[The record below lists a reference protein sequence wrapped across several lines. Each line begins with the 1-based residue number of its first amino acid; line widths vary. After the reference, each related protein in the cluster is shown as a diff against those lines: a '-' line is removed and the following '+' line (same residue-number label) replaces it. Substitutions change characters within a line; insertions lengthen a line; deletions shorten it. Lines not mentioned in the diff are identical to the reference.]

1 MEASR
6 LAASFGRALRSAGL
20 DVPVSAVIG
29 FAEAMSQVGLS
40 DPGHVYWAGRC
51 VFVRR
56 PEDAPTYG
64 RAFAAF
70 FAGTPGL
77 VPPPAALPQDPDP
90 DPDPVQLIVEAPDE
104 PDAEGAAE
112 ATRSAADRL
121 VLRYSPAETFHR
133 ADFAALS
140 PLELDEAYRLIAA
153 LRTTPPE
160 RPSRRRRP
168 VAHGRG
174 RFDLRRTVRRSLRTG
189 GEPVALRRLARSAR
203 PRRLVLLLDVS
214 GSMEPYAR
222 AFLRFAHSAVVAG
235 KGIEAFTL
243 GTRLTG
249 ITRELRW
256 RDPDAALD
264 RAAGAVADMAGGT
277 RLGPTLRAFNDR
289 YGSAGVA
296 RGAVVVIL
304 SDGWDRGDPDEL
316 AAEMA
321 RLGRLAYRIIWVN
334 PLKATP
340 GYAPLARGMAAA
352 LPYVDEFVE
361 GHSLGA
367 LERLVVEVMGR

>member
-1 MEASR
+1 MEEVSH
-6 LAASFGRALRSAGL
+6 LVASFGRALRSAGL

-29 FAEAMSQVGLS
+29 FAEAVSQVGLS

-70 FAGTPGL
+70 FAGMPGF
-77 VPPPAALPQDPDP
+77 VPPPSPASPRDRDQVPLIVETPPDP
-90 DPDPVQLIVEAPDE
+90 DPEDTDETPRATADP
-104 PDAEGAAE
+104 
-112 ATRSAADRL
+112 L
-121 VLRYSPAETFHR
+121 VLRYSPAETLHR

-140 PLELDEAYRLIAA
+140 PLELEEAYRLIAA
-153 LRTTPPE
+153 LRATPPE

-174 RFDLRRTVRRSLRTG
+174 NFDLRRTVRRSLRTG
-189 GEPVALRRLARSAR
+189 GEPVALRRLARSSR

-235 KGIEAFTL
+235 KGVEAFTL
-243 GTRLTG
+243 GTRLTRV
-249 ITRELRW
+249 TRELRW
-256 RDPDAALD
+256 RDPDAALE

-277 RLGPTLRAFNDR
+277 RLGPTLRAFNDS

-321 RLGRLAYRIIWVN
+321 RLGSLAYRIIWVN
-334 PLKATP
+334 PLKVTP
-340 GYAPLARGMAAA
+340 GYAPVARGMAAA